1 MQIVYQTSSRLRDII
16 CDQHYNDTFHQK
28 LESIQ
33 YNVALAITSA
43 KEVPLEKN
51 FIKN

>member
-16 CDQHYNDTFHQK
+16 RDQHYNDTFHQK
-28 LESIQ
+28 PESIQ
-33 YNVALAITSA
+33 YTAALAITSA

-51 FIKN
+51 LIKN